1 MNNRFVSF
9 LKVIGLALVPLVVV
23 FAFRECSR
31 LRQDNKRLESN
42 QDILLHNGRVEIRQT
57 ASGKSHASADALQLS
72 VSELRKK
79 PDSLLA
85 VTQKEL
91 KIKDSRVAEVF
102 RTSSS
107 THVEVKSSVTTDS
120 QDTSHSCGGP
130 RKPVLEAPRHVQWS
144 DPWTSLRGTI
154 EGDSFSAHIESRD
167 TLVVIVHRVPKR
179 FLFFRFGTKAVRM
192 EAVSQNPHTRLSYPR
207 YIVVTKE

>member
-1 MNNRFVSF
+1 MNSRFVSF
-9 LKVIGLALVPLVVV
+9 LKVMLLVLVPLAVV

-31 LRQDNKRLESN
+31 LRRDNERLERN
-42 QDILLHNGRVEIRQT
+42 QDILLHNGKVEIGQT

-91 KIKDSRVAEVF
+91 KIKDSRVVGAF

-107 THVEVKSSVTTDS
+107 TQLDVKSPITTDS
-120 QDTSHSCGGP
+120 QDTSHSCGDP

-144 DPWTSLRGTI
+144 DPWVSLRGTI

-167 TLVVIVHRVPKR
+167 TLQVIVHRVPKR

-192 EAVSQNPHTRLSYPR
+192 EAVSQNPHTQLSYPR
-207 YIVVTKE
+207 LIVVTK